1 MILFC
6 LKCTISLFVC
16 FYVCFCVFVI
26 IILFIYIYLTIVAI
40 SSFLVKCTALLLY
53 CIIII
58 VDFVY
63 FCLIVT
69 LFESLYCIN
78 ILHKK
83 TQI

>member
-1 MILFC
+1 MYNFTVCMFLCLF
-6 LKCTISLFVC
+6 LC
-16 FYVCFCVFVI
+16 FRYYN
-26 IILFIYIYLTIVAI
+26 FIYLYTYIAQFVLYIAI

-58 VDFVY
+58 VDIVY